1 VIRPPSKDSEPK
13 DSEPKNYES
22 GAALVLALGF
32 VLLVGAIS
40 AGLLSYIST
49 TSGNTV
55 SLNAVRNRQYAAD
68 GTIEQAIALHRAA
81 LDNDPN
87 APCNNP
93 IVASAQIMP
102 APVPAIRVDCF
113 LAPSLVAAGGHFLKL
128 DNVIFRACDA
138 SLGDT
143 CSPSNT
149 IVETQVNFAHSGSS
163 PVSQTYIQ
171 AWSVN
176 R

>member
-1 VIRPPSKDSEPK
+1 MRQSPKDPGPK
-13 DSEPKNYES
+13 DSER

-68 GTIEQAIALHRAA
+68 GAVEQAIALHRTA
-81 LDNDPN
+81 LDSDPN

-93 IVASAQIMP
+93 IVPSAQIMP

-113 LAPSLVAAGGHFLKL
+113 LAPSLVAASGGHFLKL

-138 SLGDT
+138 SLGVT
-143 CSPSNT
+143 CSSSNT
-149 IVETQVNFAHSGSS
+149 IVQTQVNFAHSASS